1 MVIVLGR
8 RYVRQAMGRRRRASE
23 LTIGAVRMIYVSA
36 SVDPETGAL
45 DRLTPAEQAV
55 ARLAA
60 AGLSNA
66 EIGRKRRVSERT
78 IANQLASVFQKLG
91 IGSRVELTQRFS

>member
-1 MVIVLGR
+1 
-8 RYVRQAMGRRRRASE
+8 
-23 LTIGAVRMIYVSA
+23 MIYVSA
-36 SVDPETGAL
+36 PVERETDVL
-45 DRLTPAEQAV
+45 DRLTPAERIV

-78 IANQLASVFQKLG
+78 IANQLASVFRKLG
-91 IGSRVELTQRFS
+91 IGSRVELTQRLS